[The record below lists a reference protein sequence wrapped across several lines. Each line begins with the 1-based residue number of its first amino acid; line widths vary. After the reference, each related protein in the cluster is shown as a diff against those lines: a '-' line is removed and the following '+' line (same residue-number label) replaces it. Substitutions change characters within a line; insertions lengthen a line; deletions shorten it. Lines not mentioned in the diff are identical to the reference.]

1 MSERL
6 VKIRA
11 RFRELHRDGCFVLPN
26 PWDDGTARLFQFLGF
41 DAVASTSTGYAWA
54 NGRPDYAVSRA
65 DGLSHLMSL
74 SSAVD
79 IPVNAD
85 FESGFASDSEG
96 VAESVRLEI
105 EARVAGLSI
114 EDRDVDGGGL
124 YDAARSLE
132 RLKSAR
138 AAIDGSGTG
147 VVLVARTEGLLVDP
161 AAVKPAIAK
170 LVAFAEAGADC
181 LYAPSVRD
189 AAHIAEMVCAVAPT
203 SLNVVMMRPGLSV
216 AELAGLGV
224 RRVSVGGALAR
235 VMWAAVASAARDLK
249 EGRLDGVV
257 KSGSSV
263 RPNAVFGP
271 DGGLPPIDDFQLQSG
286 CVTCCVGSRL
296 T

>member
-1 MSERL
+1 VSERL
-6 VKIRA
+6 AKIRA

-41 DAVASTSTGYAWA
+41 EAVASTSTGYAWA

-65 DGLSHLMSL
+65 DVLSHLASL
-74 SSAVD
+74 SSVVD
-79 IPVNAD
+79 VPVNAD
-85 FESGFASDSEG
+85 FESGFASDPEG
-96 VAESVRLEI
+96 VAKSVRLEI
-105 EARVAGLSI
+105 GAGVAGLSI

-124 YDAARSLE
+124 YDTAQSLE

-138 AAIDGSGTG
+138 AATDGSNTG
-147 VVLVARTEGLLVDP
+147 VVLVARTEGLLMDP

-181 LYAPSVRD
+181 LYAPGVRD
-189 AAHIAEMVCAVAPT
+189 SAHIAEMVRAVAPKP
-203 SLNVVMMRPGLSV
+203 LNVVMMRPGLSL
-216 AELAGLGV
+216 AELADLGV

-235 VMWAAVASAARDLK
+235 VMWAAVAAAARDLK
-249 EGRLDGVV
+249 EGRFDAVV

-271 DGGLPPIDDFQLQSG
+271 DGGSPLG
-286 CVTCCVGSRL
+286 
-296 T
+296 

>member
-1 MSERL
+1 VSERL
-6 VKIRA
+6 AKIRA

-26 PWDDGTARLFQFLGF
+26 PCDDGTARLFQFLGF
-41 DAVASTSTGYAWA
+41 EAVASTSTGYAWA

-65 DGLSHLMSL
+65 DVLSHLASL
-74 SSAVD
+74 STAVD

-85 FESGFASDSEG
+85 FESGFASEPEG
-96 VAESVRLEI
+96 VAESVRLAI
-105 EARVAGLSI
+105 AAGVAGLSI
-114 EDRDVDGGGL
+114 EDRDVEGGGL
-124 YDAARSLE
+124 YDTARSLE

-147 VVLVARTEGLLVDP
+147 VVLVASTEGLLADP

-181 LYAPSVRD
+181 LYAPGVRG
-189 AAHIAEMVCAVAPT
+189 AAHIAEMVRAVAPKPV
-203 SLNVVMMRPGLSV
+203 NVVMMRPGLSL
-216 AELAGLGV
+216 AELADPGV

-271 DGGLPPIDDFQLQSG
+271 DG
-286 CVTCCVGSRL
+286 RL
-296 T
+296 SPN